1 MNGLLVVSVR
11 SLPQKIAGA
20 SRLPSPTPDVGRYRT
35 GRKGGTRG
43 TALPNMSPGPGKG
56 QAHQLQRRLCDTN
69 RTRRTACRRC
79 CREYLPRRYGDQMH
93 TQSTGK
99 IGLTASEREG
109 LTWLKAQ
116 SSTANGQCVE
126 IAAALGNIAVRDS
139 KDPDGP
145 VLVYTPSE
153 FRAFLDGARNGEFD
167 AVLG

>member
-1 MNGLLVVSVR
+1 
-11 SLPQKIAGA
+11 
-20 SRLPSPTPDVGRYRT
+20 
-35 GRKGGTRG
+35 
-43 TALPNMSPGPGKG
+43 
-56 QAHQLQRRLCDTN
+56 
-69 RTRRTACRRC
+69 
-79 CREYLPRRYGDQMH
+79 MH